1 MPLVPRDKVVQMSLT
16 CFHSSCF
23 AAPSTPSPPLRDDD
37 DLYNLVAPRRM
48 LHNNKEAKS
57 KLLTG
62 TVSSDLRNNKTKSS
76 STALHDPAAQST
88 APTPS
93 LLLGLALHTL
103 RLVGAVRQK
112 KRRLNIFFFRLCL
125 LFLLFLLKCRHCRYD
140 CL

>member
-23 AAPSTPSPPLRDDD
+23 AAPSTPSPPLRDDYD

-62 TVSSDLRNNKTKSS
+62 TASSDLRNNKTKSS

-88 APTPS
+88 APAPS

-112 KRRLNIFFFRLCL
+112 TASKHFLFPSLPFIFAVPVEM
-125 LFLLFLLKCRHCRYD
+125 
-140 CL
+140 

>member
-23 AAPSTPSPPLRDDD
+23 AAPSTPSLPLRDDD

-62 TVSSDLRNNKTKSS
+62 TASSDLRNNKTKSS
-76 STALHDPAAQST
+76 STALHDPAAQCCPYSLSAARPGIAYFT
-88 APTPS
+88 AGRRCKTK
-93 LLLGLALHTL
+93 
-103 RLVGAVRQK
+103 K
-112 KRRLNIFFFRLCL
+112 KRRLNIFFFPS
-125 LFLLFLLKCRHCRYD
+125 FLLFLLKCRHCRYD